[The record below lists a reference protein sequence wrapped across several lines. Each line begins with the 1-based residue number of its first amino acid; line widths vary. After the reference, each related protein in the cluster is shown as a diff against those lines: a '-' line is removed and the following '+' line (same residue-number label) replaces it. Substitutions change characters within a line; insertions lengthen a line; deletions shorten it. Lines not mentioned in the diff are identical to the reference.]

1 MVDRSAAAKK
11 AAKTRKLRA
20 AGRKAAETKKR
31 GAAAG
36 ANTKS
41 IRWLSVE
48 GRDIGP
54 LGHGVE
60 FFHIELGSTESGPI
74 AFLEGFEWRGGR
86 PAIVRVLQTHPDQ
99 VTPDHWLKMLNE
111 TREAVLVFL
120 SDEGNLFDMSFRHG
134 PIWIH
139 VND

>member
-1 MVDRSAAAKK
+1 MVHRSAAAKK

-20 AGRKAAETKKR
+20 AGRKATETKKR

-74 AFLEGFEWRGGR
+74 AFLEGYGWRGGKL
-86 PAIVRVLQTHPDQ
+86 LQTPPDS
-99 VTPDHWLKMLNE
+99 VKADHWLKILDE
-111 TREAVLVFL
+111 AREAVLVFL
-120 SDEGNLFDMSFRHG
+120 FDEDNLTGTPFQHG
-134 PIWIH
+134 SVWTRA
-139 VND
+139 NA